1 MLFSLQRLG
10 IFNGNY
16 QNCLINDS
24 WCYKIFFSDF
34 GSSFRR
40 IVMARGDQMGRQW
53 KIIQILVS
61 SRRGKSAAELAQEV
75 DCHPRTL
82 YRDLEALQVAGFPI
96 FTERVEGKNL
106 WSLLDTVKHQLP
118 IPFNLTELMALYF
131 SRDMLKVFKDTAFYD
146 SLESMFQKVKTTL
159 PPESI
164 KYLESLE
171 QTLQMGIKPYK
182 EYGKF
187 KGILNQVNNA
197 AINHSSIEIVYYTMS
212 RKKESRR
219 RVDPYRIWFFN
230 GTFYLIGFCHKRNEV
245 RIFALDR
252 IKMLHQTN
260 EAFKIPEDFNFEEF
274 IGQSFGVYQGEP
286 VHIKVWFHQD
296 VAGYIKEKIW
306 HESQR
311 IKNQNDG
318 SIIFEADVA
327 GTDEIR
333 FWIMTWG
340 SKAEVLEP
348 ASLREEIRAEAEKM
362 AGRYKAP
369 IVSEEGLS
377 YGRTQDHPL
386 QRG

>member
-1 MLFSLQRLG
+1 
-10 IFNGNY
+10 
-16 QNCLINDS
+16 
-24 WCYKIFFSDF
+24 
-34 GSSFRR
+34 
-40 IVMARGDQMGRQW
+40 MARGDQMGRQW

-82 YRDLEALQVAGFPI
+82 YRDLEALQIAGFPI
-96 FTERVEGKNL
+96 YTDRVEGKNL
-106 WSLLDTVKHQLP
+106 WSLLDTVKHQIP

-159 PPESI
+159 SPESI

-171 QTLQMGIKPYK
+171 QTLHMGVKPYK

-187 KGILNQVNNA
+187 KEVLNRVNDA
-197 AINHSSIEIVYYTMS
+197 AVNRKSIEMVYFTMS

-230 GTFYLIGFCHKRNEV
+230 GSFYLIGFCHMRKEV

-252 IKMLHQTN
+252 IKMLHQTKEN
-260 EAFKIPEDFNFEEF
+260 FEIPEDFSLENFMAS
-274 IGQSFGVYQGEP
+274 SFGVYQGEP
-286 VHIKVWFHQD
+286 VHIKVWFHPD

-311 IKNQNDG
+311 IKNRNDG
-318 SIIFEADVA
+318 SIVFEAEVA

-340 SKAEVLEP
+340 SKAEALEP
-348 ASLREEIRAEAEKM
+348 ESLREEIRAETEAM
-362 AGRYKAP
+362 ASRYGAP
-369 IVSEEGLS
+369 VVDEESTS
-377 YGRTQDHPL
+377 YGRSQDHPL
-386 QRG
+386 QQR